1 MLDGVTSQLLAVIVL
16 PLVAGLICM
25 FLAAIFR
32 DPNCSR
38 ETLRRGT
45 EPVLCSSFKLL
56 SLADAFDIDR
66 AMLWEPQVPVLCLIR
81 SGIRVSQLGESWD
94 RCARGY
100 PELYEGSTLAAWL
113 QFLRDCDLV
122 EVSSSGVRLTAQG
135 QEFLALLQRNA
146 EPYRP
151 RGVAR

>member
-16 PLVAGLICM
+16 PLAAGLICM

-32 DPNCSR
+32 DPSCSR
-38 ETLRRGT
+38 EALRPD
-45 EPVLCSSFKLL
+45 PVLCSSFKLL
-56 SLADAFDIDR
+56 SLADAFDTDR
-66 AMLWEPQVPVLCLIR
+66 AILWEPQVLVLSLIR